1 MAHIAV
7 DLEITR
13 LNTGFFQRRYHG
25 WRNLRRKQ
33 RVAATQDVQHLGLDL
48 CEIGPRVET
57 EQRAPQDDQRS
68 EERRVGK
75 ECELKCRSWGSPYRS
90 KKKHVG
96 KECEHKCRYRVSPTN
111 KEKNM

>member
-13 LNTGFFQRRYHG
+13 LDTGFFQRRYHG

-48 CEIGPRVET
+48 CEIEPRVET
-57 EQRAPQDDQRS
+57 EERAPQNDQRMRIPVPCPIGS
-68 EERRVGK
+68 LLTDRRLALGPIGLAR
-75 ECELKCRSWGSPYRS
+75 CQLCLDATGLQRR
-90 KKKHVG
+90 
-96 KECEHKCRYRVSPTN
+96 
-111 KEKNM
+111 